1 MINATFI
8 VLSGVW
14 LFRIIL
20 LAWYFSLPHKRLFL
34 DLNLLFFTRALTL
47 GNNHSYTRR
56 IAWFVWSNLNSVATS
71 QFWWII
77 LLPGLLSLLVMSL
90 NREGVPSLNKLK
102 IKEKTS
108 RFVKFI
114 VFMIFYITIYWK
126 KGKSSLVSLLEKDRN
141 LKITQL
147 ILYVSG
153 IKT

>member
-47 GNNHSYTRR
+47 GNNHSYTRG

-147 ILYVSG
+147 IYVSG